1 MNINTIYTSNS
12 NYLKAADL
20 KGRRVD
26 VTISSAEVE
35 NIQDVEKIVLGFEGR
50 EKKLILNITN
60 ARMISELLNATD
72 TEAWIGKEIT
82 LRPDKTN
89 YQGELVDCLR
99 VDSVLP
105 GQTDDSEVPF

>member
-1 MNINTIYTSNS
+1 MNINNIYQSNS
-12 NYLKAADL
+12 NYLKVADL

-26 VTISSAEVE
+26 VTIASAEVE
-35 NIQDVEKIVLGFEGR
+35 LIQDVEKIVLGFEGR

-60 ARMISELLNATD
+60 ARMIAELLNATD
-72 TEAWIGKEIT
+72 TEVWIGKEIT

-89 YQGELVDCLR
+89 YQGDLVDCLR

-105 GQTDDSEVPF
+105 NQDQSGDVPF